1 MCHCLP
7 RGFRDSHTAL
17 MMLKRA
23 QKMKSKKQRQRKLLG
38 LHKSVEVYLNLEPI
52 YYLKMSNWLEQLLL
66 NQTPLEPSSSR
77 LSFLLYFF
85 KLYCHASSS
94 EPFLLV
100 YVNQL

>member
-1 MCHCLP
+1 
-7 RGFRDSHTAL
+7 

-52 YYLKMSNWLEQLLL
+52 YYLKMFNWLEQPLL
-66 NQTPLEPSSSR
+66 NQTPLKPTSSR
-77 LSFLLYFF
+77 FSFLLDL
-85 KLYCHASSS
+85 KEIYCHVSSI